1 MDMDPDPAFWPNLDP
16 DPGLCY
22 QFLKNVENSFR
33 GKNFY
38 RKIFFK
44 NNKKTITM
52 AMSSVGPLTREFLS
66 KILHLLSLF
75 HHIFTCVLN
84 VRMKYR
90 FQM

>member
-44 NNKKTITM
+44 NNIEIK
-52 AMSSVGPLTREFLS
+52 
-66 KILHLLSLF
+66 
-75 HHIFTCVLN
+75 
-84 VRMKYR
+84 
-90 FQM
+90 